1 MSKNTEVKHVV
12 KLTLA
17 LDAPAADVEK
27 AIASIANRG
36 QKLQADMHSA
46 ACASLNHAAMH
57 NDPTLLNRLLN
68 AMPKSSRRNSL
79 IVWALKFGNVA
90 MNDDKATKGERP
102 LVYLKGK
109 TADINGAV
117 AMPFWELKNV
127 SEGGDTWVYTD
138 YIKNV
143 VATLTKQAAKGD
155 AQAQAALAALQS
167 VGKPADVVAA

>member
-36 QKLQADMHSA
+36 AKLQADMHSA

-79 IVWALKFGNVA
+79 MVWALKFGNVA
-90 MNDDKATKGERP
+90 LNADKATKGERP
-102 LVYLKGK
+102 LVYLKGQP
-109 TADINGAV
+109 ADITSAV
-117 AMPFWELKNV
+117 DTPFWEMKNF
-127 SEGGDTWVYTD
+127 GGESWVYAD

-143 VATLTKQAAKGD
+143 MAKLDAQAKKGD
-155 AQAQAALAALQS
+155 AQAQAALAALQ
-167 VGKPADVVAA
+167 AVAVNTMAAA